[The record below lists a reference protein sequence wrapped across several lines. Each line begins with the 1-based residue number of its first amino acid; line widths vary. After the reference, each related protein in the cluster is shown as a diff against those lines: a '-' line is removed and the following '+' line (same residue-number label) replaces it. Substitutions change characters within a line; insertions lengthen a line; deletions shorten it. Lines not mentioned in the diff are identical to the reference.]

1 MCLKNVAL
9 TSNLPKLVFGYLH
22 IVMNNGISM
31 LYVINNDQIL
41 YRLERNLV
49 HIRTLHSI
57 QTKNRSQQSAHTV
70 VQTGWAVGE
79 LTHIRTDR

>member
-22 IVMNNGISM
+22 IAMNNGISM
-31 LYVINNDQIL
+31 LYVINNDQML

-49 HIRTLHSI
+49 HIRTLHSHGGLESPKSEDF
-57 QTKNRSQQSAHTV
+57 TRS
-70 VQTGWAVGE
+70 GE
-79 LTHIRTDR
+79 HFVMRL